1 MNKIINIVTEH
12 KSIAV
17 KNYLYE
23 AASCLRSIENNFKGQ
38 YLGEGEEQLEATEE
52 NFIKLL
58 VYHINRNMDQKNK
71 LFLIQILRDIKIK
84 NLLDK

>member
-17 KNYLYE
+17 KNYLFE

-38 YLGEGEEQLEATEE
+38 YLG
-52 NFIKLL
+52 
-58 VYHINRNMDQKNK
+58 V
-71 LFLIQILRDIKIK
+71 
-84 NLLDK
+84 